1 MHGSA
6 LWYWSLLRFEPA
18 LAGFCPRPLLF
29 PPRCPKIKKLVLTML
44 LRMLFPIGQLVSC
57 ALLLYTFCTIFAALH
72 GMQTRSSD
80 DNSVRLVVCLS
91 VKRVDCEKKTE
102 E

>member
-1 MHGSA
+1 
-6 LWYWSLLRFEPA
+6 
-18 LAGFCPRPLLF
+18 
-29 PPRCPKIKKLVLTML
+29 ML

-80 DNSVRLVVCLS
+80 DNSVRLAGCLS
-91 VKRVDCEKKTE
+91 VKRVDCEKNGRIICPDFLYHMRE
-102 E
+102 EEEEWLVGATHST